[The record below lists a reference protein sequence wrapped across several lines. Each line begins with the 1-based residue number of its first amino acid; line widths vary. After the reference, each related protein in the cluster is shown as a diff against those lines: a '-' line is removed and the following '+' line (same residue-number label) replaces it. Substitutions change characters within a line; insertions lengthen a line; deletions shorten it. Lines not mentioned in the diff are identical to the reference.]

1 MGKSA
6 IERIVPKGAVVLA
19 PMAGIADAAMRTVC
33 VRHGAEVT
41 YSEMVS
47 AAGLVYGSS
56 RSHSH
61 EIALPA
67 PEEKRFALQ
76 LFGSDPSLITEAIQ
90 LLEERLG
97 DRIDFYDLNMGCPV
111 AKVVKKGEGC
121 ALMRDTALA
130 TAIVNA
136 AVEASDKPVSVKFRS
151 GWTEPDI
158 NALEFGRAM
167 EAAGASALCLHPRT
181 RGQLYRGRADRDLI
195 GHLVESVSIPVL
207 GSGDVFTPEDAREM
221 FEDEGVWAVMVA
233 RGAKGDP
240 WIFER
245 IAAHLAGEPLPETPS
260 IKELFST
267 IRDHAD
273 LAIDLFGERVAVPRM
288 RKHIAWYVHG
298 LPEAAEMRREASR
311 ITIAA
316 ELYMTLRE
324 FEERVA
330 GCR

>member
-1 MGKSA
+1 M
-6 IERIVPKGAVVLA
+6 LA
-19 PMAGIADAAMRTVC
+19 PMAGIADGAMRTVC
-33 VRHGAEVT
+33 ARHGAQVT

-56 RSHSH
+56 RSHSF
-61 EIALPA
+61 EIATPA
-67 PEEKRFALQ
+67 PEENRYALQ
-76 LFGSDPSLITEAIQ
+76 LFGSDPTLITEAIL

-121 ALMRDTALA
+121 ALMRDTAQA
-130 TAIVNA
+130 TAIVTA
-136 AVEASDKPVSVKFRS
+136 AVEATDKPVTVKFRS
-151 GWTEPDI
+151 GWSDPCV

-167 EAAGASALCLHPRT
+167 EAAGASAVCLHPRT

-195 GHLVESVSIPVL
+195 GRLVESVNIPVF
-207 GSGDVFTPEDAREM
+207 GSGDVFTPDDARQM
-221 FEDEGVWAVMVA
+221 FEDQGVWAVMVA

-245 IAAHLAGEPLPETPS
+245 IAAHLAGRSEPEAPT
-260 IKELFST
+260 IKSLFST

-273 LAIDLFGERVAVPRM
+273 LAIELFGERVAVPRM

-298 LPEAAEMRREASR
+298 LPEAAEMRREASH
-311 ITIAA
+311 ITIAP
-316 ELYMTLRE
+316 ELYVTLRE
-324 FEERVA
+324 FEEQLAA
-330 GCR
+330 GR